1 MTALLNPNA
10 GWPNGPLDG
19 QSGTIRYPIAFDVL
33 VLDGVDEAIPI
44 ESVIY
49 LDDLIAE

>member
-1 MTALLNPNA
+1 MQ
-10 GWPNGPLDG
+10 PLDG
-19 QSGTIRYPIAFDVL
+19 QNGAPQYPIAFDAL

-49 LDDLIAE
+49 LDDLSLDFAP